1 MEAGPSLN
9 LERVALVHGG
19 LRHGAFE
26 HPNIHSLHLVLLTA
40 RVSWPWRQALVERE
54 AQLEA
59 AILQQPEV
67 WQLLAQEA
75 PAITGPGGGMWPSNP
90 KCRFPSK
97 WIKLWL
103 FYIYIYVICYYNG
116 EKDDKLINHYC
127 IVCRLCMMLHTHMW
141 NKGKR
146 AARVDVVREKE
157 RERVDVVKQCGSLN
171 FIWHLLSQIYLW
183 EWFCMVL
190 QESLENINFMPSVTA
205 FYCTPRCFLVRCI
218 MNWCKNNG
226 KQNASLVCLG
236 SHCSSSFSH
245 SLKCGFHSQWDS
257 RIQHW

>member
-1 MEAGPSLN
+1 M
-9 LERVALVHGG
+9 
-19 LRHGAFE
+19 
-26 HPNIHSLHLVLLTA
+26 LLTA

-75 PAITGPGGGMWPSNP
+75 PAITGPGGGMWPSNQSAD
-90 KCRFPSK
+90 FPPNESN
-97 WIKLWL
+97 
-103 FYIYIYVICYYNG
+103 YGYSIYIYMLYVIIMG

-146 AARVDVVREKE
+146 AARVDVVRE
-157 RERVDVVKQCGSLN
+157 RESWRGETVWVIEFHLTCFVTNIFVGVVLHGFAGVTWKHKFSC
-171 FIWHLLSQIYLW
+171 
-183 EWFCMVL
+183 
-190 QESLENINFMPSVTA
+190 PSVTA

-226 KQNASLVCLG
+226 KQNASLVCWGLIVVLV
-236 SHCSSSFSH
+236 FSH

>member
-116 EKDDKLINHYC
+116 EKDDKLTNHYC

-157 RERVDVVKQCGSLN
+157 RESWRGETVWVIEFHLTFIVTNIFVGVVLHGFAGVTWKHKFHAQCYC
-171 FIWHLLSQIYLW
+171 ILLHT
-183 EWFCMVL
+183 EVF
-190 QESLENINFMPSVTA
+190 P
-205 FYCTPRCFLVRCI
+205 
-218 MNWCKNNG
+218 G
-226 KQNASLVCLG
+226 KMHHELM
-236 SHCSSSFSH
+236 
-245 SLKCGFHSQWDS
+245 
-257 RIQHW
+257 